1 MRRLAAIWRRPVAAD
16 SKIKRALLFD
26 NPGLDNDARA
36 ALETFLFLVDQ
47 ATHKSKLHLVQNLRD
62 AMREGSVS
70 IFPHVDQR
78 HASGAHNIL
87 YLASWSLI
95 STLPYLDFALR
106 EDDPIWAPRYRK
118 VQLAFGVGVAAGP
131 SHIVQAWPTILRGV
145 FLVESQG
152 GCFDA

>member
-1 MRRLAAIWRRPVAAD
+1 VRRLAAIWRRPVAAD

-70 IFPHVDQR
+70 IFR
-78 HASGAHNIL
+78 T
-87 YLASWSLI
+87 
-95 STLPYLDFALR
+95 STSATP
-106 EDDPIWAPRYRK
+106 
-118 VQLAFGVGVAAGP
+118 AGP
-131 SHIVQAWPTILRGV
+131 ITSCILRAGH
-145 FLVESQG
+145 
-152 GCFDA
+152 